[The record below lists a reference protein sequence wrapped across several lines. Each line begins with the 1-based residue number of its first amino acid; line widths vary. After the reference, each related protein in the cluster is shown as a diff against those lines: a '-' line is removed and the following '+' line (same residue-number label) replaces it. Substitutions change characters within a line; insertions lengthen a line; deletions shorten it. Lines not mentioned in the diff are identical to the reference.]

1 MKLSKYYIISLTFI
15 LASCKF
21 SEVFVTKALYD
32 DAEVRGYSLELFL
45 KKKIP
50 AQKNDSS
57 QFKMSSEAKDE
68 FVKI

>member
-32 DAEVRGYSLELFL
+32 DAEVRGYSLELF
-45 KKKIP
+45 
-50 AQKNDSS
+50 
-57 QFKMSSEAKDE
+57 F
-68 FVKI
+68 

>member
-32 DAEVRGYSLELFL
+32 DAEVRGYSLELFFF
-45 KKKIP
+45 KKIP

>member
-32 DAEVRGYSLELFL
+32 DAEVRRYSHELFF
-45 KKKIP
+45 KKIP
-50 AQKNDSS
+50 AQKNDNS